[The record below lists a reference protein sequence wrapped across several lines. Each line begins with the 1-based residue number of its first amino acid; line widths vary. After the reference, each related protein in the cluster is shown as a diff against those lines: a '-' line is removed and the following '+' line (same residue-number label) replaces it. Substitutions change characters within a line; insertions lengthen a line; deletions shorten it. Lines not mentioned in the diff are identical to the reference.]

1 MQDILTSKNFLTVS
15 EAARELGCHP
25 NTVKRLERRLRIK
38 VKRDYRNYRIY
49 SQNDIQKIKNFINR
63 IY

>member
-1 MQDILTSKNFLTVS
+1 MQDTLTSKNFLTVS
-15 EAARELGCHP
+15 EAARKLGCHP
-25 NTVKRLERRLRIK
+25 NTVKRLERRLGIK

-49 SQNDIQKIKNFINR
+49 SQDDIQQIRNFIDR